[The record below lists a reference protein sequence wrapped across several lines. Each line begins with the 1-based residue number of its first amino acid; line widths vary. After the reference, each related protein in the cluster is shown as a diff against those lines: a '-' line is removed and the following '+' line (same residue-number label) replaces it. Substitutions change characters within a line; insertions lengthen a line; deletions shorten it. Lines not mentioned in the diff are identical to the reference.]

1 MVPIGVLP
9 PKSRIKK
16 IGLEIIIEIGV
27 MEFGKEGTMRS
38 KILTHFGWRHTYRHL
53 L

>member
-9 PKSRIKK
+9 PKSKIEE
-16 IGLEIIIEIGV
+16 IGLETIIEIGV

-38 KILTHFGWRHTYRHL
+38 KILIHF
-53 L
+53 

>member
-1 MVPIGVLP
+1 MLPIGVLP
-9 PKSRIKK
+9 PKFRIKK

-27 MEFGKEGTMRS
+27 MEFGKEGTLTS
-38 KILTHFGWRHTYRHL
+38 KILIHFWWRHTYRNL

>member
-1 MVPIGVLP
+1 MVPVGVLP

-27 MEFGKEGTMRS
+27 MELQRGDNEVQDPYSFLVEA
-38 KILTHFGWRHTYRHL
+38 HL
-53 L
+53 